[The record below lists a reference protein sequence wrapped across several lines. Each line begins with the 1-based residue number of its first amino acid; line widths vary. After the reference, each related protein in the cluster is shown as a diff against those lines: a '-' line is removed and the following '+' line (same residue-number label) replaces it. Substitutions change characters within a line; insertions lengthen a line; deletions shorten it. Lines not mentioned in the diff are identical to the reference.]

1 MTTHPFRLW
10 RCSVSA
16 KSKTKFKDED
26 QKHIPTSIETFVMQI
41 CPRWYAIPLNF
52 LSLLVVLYALAA
64 ALKFS
69 GAVPDLKERSFVL
82 AVVRPFSCTKS
93 VAPRSRKLHLNS
105 SFDTQ
110 TLERGSVGIHT
121 NLQSINLSSQSF
133 VQNPESRPWTLVNL
147 GFISLFWHFIGVRY
161 HFGTRLSHI
170 IIIWAPPIF
179 LSHQNYIILITY
191 YNNSTA
197 AIGRWAFLLA
207 LPFLFFSV
215 VSSVRCVQRLPADE
229 AAMLL
234 FRWGMGYLGMYISI
248 NCGQLWWTVVKS
260 FSMLITG
267 FSYGVAGATN

>member
-1 MTTHPFRLW
+1 MLVISGEDTIKRSKFGLFEILRRFSGMTIFSQWCSSYSLQLSGSRKWKPLNERIDWSRIFSPTAGNGNWTWPNSFWYFMTTHPLRLW
-10 RCSVSA
+10 RCCVSA
-16 KSKTKFKDED
+16 KSKTKFKDEA

-52 LSLLVVLYALAA
+52 LSLLVVLYALAT

-110 TLERGSVGIHT
+110 TLERGSVGIHKH
-121 NLQSINLSSQSF
+121 LQSINLSSQSF

-161 HFGTRLSHI
+161 HFRTRLSHI

-179 LSHQNYIILITY
+179 LSHQNYNILITY
-191 YNNSTA
+191 
-197 AIGRWAFLLA
+197 
-207 LPFLFFSV
+207 
-215 VSSVRCVQRLPADE
+215 
-229 AAMLL
+229 
-234 FRWGMGYLGMYISI
+234 
-248 NCGQLWWTVVKS
+248 
-260 FSMLITG
+260 
-267 FSYGVAGATN
+267 